1 MKKLVVGMLYAFCAL
16 TAVHSGDINAQ
27 STTGTTTTASS
38 DGTTANLITSGAN
51 HTWTGVTTGTV
62 PSGCA
67 TAGPCPGGPSPIYDP
82 STNTVS
88 FSYNANATVAQTIAI
103 NNALSSVGA
112 GVKIGGYNYS
122 YDIRNMN
129 GDDRQGGIDTLNVYQ
144 SLIGTNGSALLSSQ
158 QTYNTKFEWMSVTG
172 TKSTATPIDQA
183 NASYLKFSMTGG
195 DNGYWGGY
203 FGPQVRNVS
212 MSLNYVATPVTQHTM
227 GDDGWVNVPLQ
238 FGFPFYGKVFTN
250 SFMFDNGV
258 VGLFD
263 PVAGGCNPANGYCGG
278 QQWNSEPFSNNMGNQ
293 FSYMIAPLWADL
305 APNNNT
311 RYLTQGDTTFQKY
324 TWENIGQY
332 YDQSKLQTFDLTIK
346 PSGFIGVNYGQVN
359 LNQTNISVGT
369 IGNPAL
375 GEYNQIAYHPAGTTV
390 TGLNNWTLN
399 NTPDGC
405 TSNPLS
411 SPSCP
416 GYTDAMCSTNP
427 LYATTCPGYQQA
439 YFSQQCSANPL
450 YSQACPGY
458 AAAYLIQQCSI
469 NPLYSTTCDG
479 YDTAY
484 FNQQCS
490 LDPLYNSRCTG
501 YETAYHDQQCSISP
515 LYATDCTGYAAAY
528 KTQQCSLNALYATDC
543 PGYDQAYLNAQCLI
557 DSLYSTQCEGYK
569 TAYAIKYLVGLE
581 SAVTTAV
588 NTSLTNT
595 VETQRNDPANV
606 TGAVDAYATATGTT
620 SATTSTSSA
629 TSATTSAT
637 SVSPVAVISTVKPT
651 APAPVTAT
659 VAQAEPK
666 KEEAKKEEKKDEGS
680 KSNGGNSNGPSNS
693 DSKPSDGPKT
703 ARQELAEKRRE
714 AAAKEAVA
722 KGKDLANEM
731 GKAADMESQ
740 KAVQNVV
747 IQAMGFTPGFD
758 TYNKAMLPDSR
769 FYAPKI
775 VYGGQ
780 VNVDNKNVSRRLMG
794 GSDRVHQDM
803 VDSQYNRGN

>member
-1 MKKLVVGMLYAFCAL
+1 
-16 TAVHSGDINAQ
+16 
-27 STTGTTTTASS
+27 
-38 DGTTANLITSGAN
+38 
-51 HTWTGVTTGTV
+51 
-62 PSGCA
+62 
-67 TAGPCPGGPSPIYDP
+67 
-82 STNTVS
+82 
-88 FSYNANATVAQTIAI
+88 VAQTIAI